1 MMEICRSLVS
11 RIHFWAFAFKP
22 LEIVLT
28 CTFFFLA
35 MYLGYYCYIHLP
47 LVDFLPYKVGV
58 NIREAMQAPVVEPGE
73 SETVLVYRNRRTG
86 REREFWI
93 WCASWGLFLQKP
105 SDLGFSDDGYSL
117 PPMDIRYH
125 KLNSLDRP
133 AEFEADGQMKLGHDA
148 AMGLSDAAKEKRD
161 SIDIRAAEVAR
172 IIAEAPPDEH
182 FVVWHDLEDERKAL
196 KKAVPEMV
204 DIYGS
209 MELETRE
216 QRVMDFAQGRT
227 RIFGT
232 KKSLSG
238 SGCNFQRHCHRAIFM
253 GIDYEFNDFIQAI
266 HRIYRF
272 LQKSPVIIDILYMDT
287 ETEVLL
293 ALAILLGGL
302 IVWKHRGNLKRILNG
317 TESKFSLHHKK
328 DEGAPKA

>member
-1 MMEICRSLVS
+1 M
-11 RIHFWAFAFKP
+11 
-22 LEIVLT
+22 
-28 CTFFFLA
+28 
-35 MYLGYYCYIHLP
+35 
-47 LVDFLPYKVGV
+47 
-58 NIREAMQAPVVEPGE
+58 
-73 SETVLVYRNRRTG
+73 
-86 REREFWI
+86 
-93 WCASWGLFLQKP
+93 
-105 SDLGFSDDGYSL
+105 
-117 PPMDIRYH
+117 
-125 KLNSLDRP
+125 
-133 AEFEADGQMKLGHDA
+133 
-148 AMGLSDAAKEKRD
+148 
-161 SIDIRAAEVAR
+161 
-172 IIAEAPPDEH
+172 
-182 FVVWHDLEDERKAL
+182 VWHDLEDERKAL

-293 ALAILLGGL
+293 ALQRKWRQYDVEMQKAAIDTAYLLNADTAS
-302 IVWKHRGNLKRILNG
+302 IRRSKCIILCYVEG
-317 TESKFSLHHKK
+317 KTREQAAAEVGFAQAHTASRAITVGFEALAEIWEATPFCDFDES
-328 DEGAPKA
+328 A